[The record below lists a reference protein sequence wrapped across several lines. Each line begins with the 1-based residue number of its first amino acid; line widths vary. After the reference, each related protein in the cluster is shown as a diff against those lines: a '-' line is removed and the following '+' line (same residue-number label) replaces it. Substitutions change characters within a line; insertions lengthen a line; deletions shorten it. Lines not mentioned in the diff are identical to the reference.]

1 MKTYCTQNDGKCETC
16 SLVNY
21 GRDCRNNQLSKGID
35 KSGLCGS
42 ERDLADMLD
51 ECLREG
57 NLPVAI
63 KALQMAGDAFPL
75 RHEYLVA
82 LGEMMVSGVAE
93 EPITP
98 AEETISIDSQ
108 N

>member
-1 MKTYCTQNDGKCETC
+1 MKNK
-16 SLVNY
+16 
-21 GRDCRNNQLSKGID
+21 ID
-35 KSGLCGS
+35 KSSLVGS
-42 ERDLADMLD
+42 EIDLADMLD

-57 NLPVAI
+57 NIPVAI

-75 RHEYLVA
+75 RKQYLMA

>member
-1 MKTYCTQNDGKCETC
+1 MKNK
-16 SLVNY
+16 
-21 GRDCRNNQLSKGID
+21 ID
-35 KSGLCGS
+35 KSGLVGS
-42 ERDLADMLD
+42 EIDLADMLD

-57 NLPVAI
+57 NIPVAI

-75 RHEYLVA
+75 RRQYLVA
-82 LGEMMVSGVAE
+82 LGEIMVSGVAE

-98 AEETISIDSQ
+98 AEETVSLDSQ